1 MNLPGNTGYE
11 SNRPPDQMLLVSY
24 NDGIKSTSNWSSNPT
39 QLSQWVLD
47 AGKTSKGYYYT
58 SGGTNGAAG
67 LYRAAQRLQS
77 APKDITH
84 SDGQKY
90 EYKRAVIF
98 VTDGVSNN
106 FLDTSRSNLSGGF
119 SGNNTYPSGHWC
131 RSASHVAEEP
141 LCMTNDVGGIYD
153 PDGKNWDRPISAMV
167 NTSNEFL
174 KPLADVYVVAL
185 SSIPSTGLRDGVASF
200 TSFYAEAPTLT
211 RDADGR
217 TNVDRIFENIN
228 TQIEYGDCVPQA
240 DNQWLKQIMEENAAS
255 DLPYPTVGEVFVR
268 DSSTGA
274 SYAAPIK
281 ANSDGFLSYEFSN
294 LPQGTYQMTAYAMYR
309 HPSDTQGFDG
319 LPMARVYDR
328 IYMQE
333 KNFEDGIAVTVKP
346 SQNFGGLIQQDLQLK
361 LSGDVCA
368 VN

>member
-1 MNLPGNTGYE
+1 
-11 SNRPPDQMLLVSY
+11 
-24 NDGIKSTSNWSSNPT
+24 
-39 QLSQWVLD
+39 
-47 AGKTSKGYYYT
+47 
-58 SGGTNGAAG
+58 
-67 LYRAAQRLQS
+67 
-77 APKDITH
+77 
-84 SDGQKY
+84 
-90 EYKRAVIF
+90 VIF